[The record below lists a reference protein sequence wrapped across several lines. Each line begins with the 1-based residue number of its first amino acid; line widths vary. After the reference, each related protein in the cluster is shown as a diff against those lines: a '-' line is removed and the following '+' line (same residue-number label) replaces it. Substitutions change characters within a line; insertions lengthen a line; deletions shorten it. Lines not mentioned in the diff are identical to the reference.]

1 MKGIKLNNNNL
12 SKYFSILLSVIT
24 LILIIVPTQFSST
37 QSPKAYKAEV
47 ISVDNDNLEQYGISK
62 VGNQGV
68 IVTILK
74 GPYKDENVKGVNLLM
89 GKMEL
94 DSVYDVGDTV
104 LVTPY
109 IVDNE
114 IKSVTLVGHYR
125 IGIEILLMTIFGS
138 FLVFFAGW
146 TGFKALISFCFS
158 ALMIFKVL
166 LPLVLLGYNPILIS
180 LVVVICLS
188 FVILF
193 VIGDFSKKGLA
204 SFLGTVSGIIVTCIL
219 SIIFT
224 KLLKISGA
232 VRPFMETLLYSG
244 YSQINITDIFI
255 ASIFMAASGALM
267 DISMDVATSIEE
279 VHRHNTSLTQ
289 SQLILSGFRVGRTV
303 IGTMTTTLLLAYSS
317 SYMGLLLVF
326 IAQGTPLLQIL
337 NLNYVSS
344 EILNTIVGSFSL
356 VLTAPLTA
364 IIAGLLYGEKKQ

>member
-12 SKYFSILLSVIT
+12 SKYFSILLSVIS

-47 ISVDNDNLEQYGISK
+47 IRVDNDNLEQYGISK

-68 IVTILK
+68 IVKILN
-74 GPYKDENVKGVNLLM
+74 GEYKDTSVKGVNLLM

-94 DSVYDVGDTV
+94 DSVYEVGDTV

-125 IGIEILLMTIFGS
+125 IGIEILLMTLFGS
-138 FLVFFAGW
+138 FLIFFAGW

-166 LPLVLLGYNPILIS
+166 LPLVLLGYNPIIIS
-180 LVVVICLS
+180 LIVIIGLS

-193 VIGDFSKKGLA
+193 VIGEFSKKGLA
-204 SFLGTVSGIIVTCIL
+204 SFLGTVCGILVTCVL

-224 KLLKISGA
+224 RLLKLSGA

-279 VHRHNTSLTQ
+279 VHRHNSNLTQ
-289 SQLILSGFRVGRTV
+289 SQLILSGFRVGKTV

-364 IIAGLLYGEKKQ
+364 IIAGLLYGEKK

>member
-1 MKGIKLNNNNL
+1 MRGIKLNNNNL
-12 SKYFSILLSVIT
+12 SKYFSILLSIIT

-47 ISVDNDNLEQYGISK
+47 IGVDNDNLEQYGISK

-68 IVTILK
+68 LVTILN
-74 GPYKDENVKGVNLLM
+74 GEYKDIKVKGVNLLM

-94 DSVYDVGDTV
+94 DSVYEIGDKV

-109 IVDNE
+109 IVNDE

-125 IGIEILLMTIFGS
+125 IGVEVLLMVLFGS
-138 FLVFFAGW
+138 FLILFAGW

-166 LPLVLLGYNPILIS
+166 LPLVLLGYNPIAIS
-180 LVVVICLS
+180 LVVVISLS

-193 VIGDFSKKGLA
+193 VIGNFSKKGLA
-204 SFLGTVSGIIVTCIL
+204 SFLGTVSGIVVTCIL

-224 KLLKISGA
+224 RLLKLSGA

-279 VHRHNTSLTQ
+279 VHMHNLSLTQ

-364 IIAGLLYGEKKQ
+364 IIAGLLYGEKK

>member
-12 SKYFSILLSVIT
+12 SKYFSILLSVIS

-47 ISVDNDNLEQYGISK
+47 IRVDNDNLEQYGISK

-68 IVTILK
+68 LVKILN
-74 GPYKDENVKGVNLLM
+74 GEYKDTSVKGVNLLM

-94 DSVYDVGDTV
+94 DSVYEVGDTV

-125 IGIEILLMTIFGS
+125 IGIEILLMTLFGS
-138 FLVFFAGW
+138 FLIFFAGW

-166 LPLVLLGYNPILIS
+166 LPLVLLGYNPIIIS
-180 LVVVICLS
+180 LIVIIGLS

-193 VIGDFSKKGLA
+193 VIGEFSKKGLA
-204 SFLGTVSGIIVTCIL
+204 SFLGTVCGILVTCVL

-224 KLLKISGA
+224 RLLKLSGA

-279 VHRHNTSLTQ
+279 VHRHNSNLTQ
-289 SQLILSGFRVGRTV
+289 SQLILSGFRVGKTV

-364 IIAGLLYGEKKQ
+364 IIAGLLYGEKK